1 LVDFD
6 VCIFGYLMFVIKRLV
21 EICSEISNEISI
33 ILTVMEMGME
43 MDNKYKG
50 TQKRH
55 KDNGDNVFRNYSIS
69 SITLNIF

>member
-1 LVDFD
+1 
-6 VCIFGYLMFVIKRLV
+6 MFVIKRLV

-50 TQKRH
+50 Q
-55 KDNGDNVFRNYSIS
+55 KDNRDNVFRNYSNS
-69 SITLNIF
+69 SISFYIFKI